1 MLDRTNAE
9 TAPSEDEPKRVSKL
23 SQAHDSAAKVTGG
36 AALRLRNVNLKY
48 PLGPL
53 LRRSIKSELFSL
65 FGSTTEQKH
74 NVDYVEA
81 LKSISFSITDGE
93 RVAVIGQNGSG
104 KSTLLRALAGVLP
117 INAGEIRIRGRVQ
130 GLFDIGLG
138 FEPEATGRENILY
151 RGLVMGLSPTE
162 VALREA
168 EIVAF
173 ADIGDFID
181 LPVRTYSAGMGVRLA
196 FAISTYLQGDILL
209 LDEMLGAGDA
219 AFQAKAYAR
228 MMSLVDSARILILVT
243 HDMGTAQLICPR
255 TIWLRGGE
263 VVMDG
268 PSADVIKAY
277 LEESAERACAA

>member
-1 MLDRTNAE
+1 MLDKVPPPTGSHPAGQ
-9 TAPSEDEPKRVSKL
+9 TEPT
-23 SQAHDSAAKVTGG
+23 TGPQ
-36 AALRLRNVNLKY
+36 LRLRSVNLKY

-53 LRRSIKSELFSL
+53 MRRSIKSELFSL
-65 FGSTTEQKH
+65 FGAAGEQKH

-81 LKSISFSITDGE
+81 LKSISFSVGDGE
-93 RVAVIGQNGSG
+93 RVAIIGQNGSG

-117 INAGEIRIRGRVQ
+117 INRGEIRVRGRVQ

-151 RGLVMGLSPTE
+151 RGLVMGLSPAE
-162 VALREA
+162 VAAREE
-168 EIVAF
+168 EIIKF
-173 ADIGDFID
+173 ADIGEFID

-219 AFQAKAYAR
+219 AFQAKAHAR

-243 HDMGTAQLICPR
+243 HDMGTAELICPR
-255 TIWLRGGE
+255 TIWLRAGE
-263 VVMDG
+263 IVMDG
-268 PSADVIKAY
+268 PSSEVIKAY
-277 LEESAERACAA
+277 LADSAERAGAA